1 MIDEKKLI
9 QEFENLDGDCN
20 LFRWRS
26 ANKIKAGIIRIINEQ
41 PKIGEWIPC
50 SERLP
55 EDSETMVLVQ
65 VSGRIKNITFEDAL
79 ELASYDPDDGWIL
92 DAYPDWEYAQP
103 TAWMPLPGPYKE
115 D

>member
-1 MIDEKKLI
+1 MIDENKLI
-9 QEFENLDGDCN
+9 DHLQ
-20 LFRWRS
+20 RAAS
-26 ANKIKAGIIRIINEQ
+26 ASDNTTFANGLLSAIDIVKMQ
-41 PKIGEWIPC
+41 HKIGEWIPC

-65 VSGRIKNITFEDAL
+65 VSGRLKNITFEDTL

-103 TAWMPLPGPYKE
+103 TAWMPLPGSYE
-115 D
+115 EV